1 MPLIAAEEHFS
12 IPELGLAAQR
22 FLASPA
28 GRASGWHEAGA
39 ALEDATR
46 ERQAKLLLDL
56 DSERIAAMDAAG
68 IDRQLLLLSTV
79 GNPQMLPAAEGTE
92 LARLAN
98 DRLADLVS
106 RRPDRFAG
114 LACVAPQDGAA
125 AAAELDR
132 AISVLGLRGLVINS
146 HTEGEYLDAERF
158 SPLLEAADALGVPIY
173 IHPSLLPAD
182 AIRPY
187 LAYGLMAAIWGFAA
201 EASIHALRLI
211 LSGAFDRHPNLR
223 IVLGHLGEHI
233 PFSLP
238 RIDIHHLQTKA
249 RAAPQL
255 ERLPSEYFKEHFY
268 VTTSGMNHAPES
280 IRFCIDVLGAER
292 VLFAADYPFEQA
304 DSEVAGIRAVAL
316 SDGERALLEHANAE
330 RVFML

>member
-1 MPLIAAEEHFS
+1 
-12 IPELGLAAQR
+12 
-22 FLASPA
+22 
-28 GRASGWHEAGA
+28 
-39 ALEDATR
+39 
-46 ERQAKLLLDL
+46 
-56 DSERIAAMDAAG
+56 
-68 IDRQLLLLSTV
+68 
-79 GNPQMLPAAEGTE
+79 
-92 LARLAN
+92 
-98 DRLADLVS
+98 
-106 RRPDRFAG
+106 
-114 LACVAPQDGAA
+114 
-125 AAAELDR
+125 
-132 AISVLGLRGLVINS
+132 
-146 HTEGEYLDAERF
+146 
-158 SPLLEAADALGVPIY
+158 
-173 IHPSLLPAD
+173 
-182 AIRPY
+182 
-187 LAYGLMAAIWGFAA
+187 MAAIWGFAA

-330 RVFML
+330 RVFKL